1 MGALH
6 RVRASPRDWHGA
18 AVLSSHRPPWAPLAR
33 SGLDASSVKGVG
45 CQRQRHGAIIPF
57 TMASMTF
64 DFDPDSDDDL
74 PTPVDPN
81 QPDPL
86 SLAFDP
92 DYPSPQV
99 ISAIISHIARGAHR
113 NTAAAAVGIK
123 PTLLKRWLLRGQ
135 TDLQRGL
142 NEIVSPFCELYTRC
156 KIAALQHEN
165 QMAETW
171 AKSAIK
177 PVIKRTYKHM
187 PVLDE
192 GGNPVIGPDGRPL
205 TIKVIDKEVDEGI
218 NIPAL
223 AEFMSRRYPKD
234 WGKSNKMELTGKNG
248 GPIETKTE
256 SQVRIEQASYP
267 VANLPAEVREELLR
281 QLLPASQGQEE

>member
-1 MGALH
+1 
-6 RVRASPRDWHGA
+6 
-18 AVLSSHRPPWAPLAR
+18 
-33 SGLDASSVKGVG
+33 
-45 CQRQRHGAIIPF
+45 
-57 TMASMTF
+57 MASMTF
-64 DFDPDSDDDL
+64 DFDPDSDDDS
-74 PTPVDPN
+74 TPIDP
-81 QPDPL
+81 PGDPL

-99 ISAIISHIARGAHR
+99 IASIIHHISRGAHR

-156 KIAALQHEN
+156 KLAALQHEN

-171 AKSAIK
+171 ARSAIK
-177 PVIKRTYKHM
+177 PVIKRTYKHT
-187 PVLDE
+187 PILDDV
-192 GGNPVIGPDGRPL
+192 GNPVIGPDGPL
-205 TIKVIDKEVDEGI
+205 TIKVIDKEVEEGI
-218 NIPAL
+218 NYPAL
-223 AEFMSRRYPKD
+223 AEFMSRRYPER

-281 QLLPASQGQEE
+281 QLLASGESTEE